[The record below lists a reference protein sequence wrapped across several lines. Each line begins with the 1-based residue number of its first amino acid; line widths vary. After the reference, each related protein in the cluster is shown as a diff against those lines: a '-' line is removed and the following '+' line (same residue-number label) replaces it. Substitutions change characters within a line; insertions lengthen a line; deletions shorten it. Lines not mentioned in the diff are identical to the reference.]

1 MRYKGQTTQRLS
13 RLMSKIRSTDTT
25 PEKILGKLLWAKGI
39 RYRKHWKGLPGKPD
53 FCITRCKI
61 AIFVDGEFWHGF
73 DWENRKM
80 RLKSNRDYWIPKIEA
95 NIERDKKTDLLL
107 QESGWH
113 VVRYWGAEVEKKSDD
128 CVAKILEL
136 VKFKE

>member
-1 MRYKGQTTQRLS
+1 
-13 RLMSKIRSTDTT
+13 
-25 PEKILGKLLWAKGI
+25 
-39 RYRKHWKGLPGKPD
+39 
-53 FCITRCKI
+53 
-61 AIFVDGEFWHGF
+61 
-73 DWENRKM
+73 M